1 MSIEQERSGRPGSE
15 QGMGVD
21 VGAQAGTGRLFQGE
35 TQAALTTD
43 NTGGAAAGVVGGVAD
58 VLGEK
63 PLKPLPHGVVD
74 YAMAGMLM
82 AAPWLFGFS
91 RNRKAT
97 VNAVASGASVLA
109 LSLMTRYPLGVC
121 KWVPFRVHGYIEAA
135 AGALTAAAPWT
146 LGFSRDRAAT
156 LTHVASGLATLAV
169 YAVTDYDS
177 PEQYRPLGEQAQE
190 YLPEG
195 AAGGGGGTAAE

>member
-1 MSIEQERSGRPGSE
+1 MAIEQGRTGRPGSE
-15 QGMGVD
+15 QGLGVD

-35 TQAALTTD
+35 AEAALT
-43 NTGGAAAGVVGGVAD
+43 NEGAGAADGG
-58 VLGEK
+58 GK
-63 PLKPLPHGVVD
+63 PLKPLPHAVAD

-97 VNAVASGASVLA
+97 SCAVASGVSVLA
-109 LSLMTRYPLGVC
+109 LSLMTRYPLGLF
-121 KWVPFRVHGYIEAA
+121 KLIPFKVHGHIEAA
-135 AGALTAAAPWT
+135 AGALTAAGPW
-146 LGFSRDRAAT
+146 LHGFSRDRSAT

-177 PEQYRPLGEQAQE
+177 PEQYRPLGEQARE

-195 AAGGGGGTAAE
+195 PAAE

>member
-1 MSIEQERSGRPGSE
+1 MSTEQERSGGPGGE
-15 QGMGVD
+15 QGMG
-21 VGAQAGTGRLFQGE
+21 VGAQAGTDGQFQGE
-35 TQAALTTD
+35 TQAALTND
-43 NTGGAAAGVVGGVAD
+43 NVGAVNLGAVAD
-58 VLGEK
+58 VLSEK
-63 PLKPLPHGVVD
+63 PLKPLPHAVAD
-74 YAMAGMLM
+74 YALGGMLL

-146 LGFSRDRAAT
+146 LGFSRNRAAT

-169 YAVTDYDS
+169 FAVTDYDS
-177 PEQYRPLGEQAQE
+177 PDQYRPLSEQAQE

-195 AAGGGGGTAAE
+195 AAGGGGGTAGE

>member
-35 TQAALTTD
+35 TQAALTSD
-43 NTGGAAAGVVGGVAD
+43 NDNAGGLGLSGVAD
-58 VLGEK
+58 VLSEK
-63 PLKPLPHGVVD
+63 PLKPLPHAVAD

-169 YAVTDYDS
+169 FAVTDYDS
-177 PEQYRPLGEQAQE
+177 PDQYRPLSEQAQE

-195 AAGGGGGTAAE
+195 AAGVGGGTAGE